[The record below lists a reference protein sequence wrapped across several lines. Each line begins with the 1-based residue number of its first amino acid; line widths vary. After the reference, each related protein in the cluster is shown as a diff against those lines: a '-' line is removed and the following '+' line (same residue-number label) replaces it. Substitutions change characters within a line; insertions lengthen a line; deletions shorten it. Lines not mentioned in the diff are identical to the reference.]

1 MLQIFVAS
9 FLLVLLGGLLC
20 LGVATDPNAQPNPQ
34 RQRLLPIGLA
44 MLFGGGGSLG
54 AFWAFN
60 YLGDAMESYLP
71 QWLGGLP
78 ALAVYGSS
86 TIGLG
91 MLAFCIGRRRNRKLG
106 Y

>member
-1 MLQIFVAS
+1 MMQVFVAS
-9 FLLVLLGGLLC
+9 FFLVLLGGLLC

-34 RQRLLPIGLA
+34 RQWLLPIGLA

-54 AFWAFN
+54 AFWGFD

-78 ALAVYGSS
+78 ALVLYGLS

-91 MLAFCIGRRRNRKLG
+91 MLGFWIGRRRNRKLG

>member
-1 MLQIFVAS
+1 MLQVFVAS
-9 FLLVLLGGLLC
+9 FFLVVLGGLLC

-44 MLFGGGGSLG
+44 LLFAGVWSVSALLGFDYVSDVMDSQLPRWLGSL
-54 AFWAFN
+54 AV
-60 YLGDAMESYLP
+60 LGVSG
-71 QWLGGLP
+71 LG
-78 ALAVYGSS
+78 

-91 MLAFCIGRRRNRKLG
+91 ALGFWIGRRRNRKLG